1 MPKDPGPKNSASV
14 EAGQH
19 GPITFKEWPNAVTK
33 APQSPLPGQK
43 KK

>member
-19 GPITFKEWPNAVTK
+19 GPITLKEWPNAVTQ
-33 APQSPLPGQK
+33 APQKMPGQK